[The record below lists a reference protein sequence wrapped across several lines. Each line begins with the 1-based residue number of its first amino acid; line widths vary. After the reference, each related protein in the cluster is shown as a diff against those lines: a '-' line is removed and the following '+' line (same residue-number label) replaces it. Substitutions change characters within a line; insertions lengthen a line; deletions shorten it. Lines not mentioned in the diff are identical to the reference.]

1 MHDLEGEKLIN
12 ASLCLNYKRKYQ
24 LTFFTGALDDPS
36 KTFIYRSADA
46 EWVAVAEMPPVLG
59 HRYWS
64 GCGLVTRSNGRRDV
78 VVAGG
83 HLKLVPSASPNVG
96 IYSVDDDTWSEGGS
110 KLFNF

>member
-64 GCGLVTRSNGRRDV
+64 GCGLVTRSNGMRRDV

-83 HLKLVPSASPNVG
+83 SLKFDSTASQNVD
-96 IYSVDDDTWSEGGS
+96 IYSVDDDAWSEGG
-110 KLFNF
+110 FI